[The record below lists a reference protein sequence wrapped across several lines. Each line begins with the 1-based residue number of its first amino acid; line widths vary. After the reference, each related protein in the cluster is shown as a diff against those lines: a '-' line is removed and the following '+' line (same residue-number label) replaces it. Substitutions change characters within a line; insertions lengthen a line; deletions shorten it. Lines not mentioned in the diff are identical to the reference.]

1 MHSEVCSHCSFGWG
15 CGTTYLLAFSGNVV
29 LCKWIFDQ
37 ALAIYINSK
46 YFLTVVS
53 RFWKFKKNW
62 SPSYLRVMLIKMGP
76 SNEDIWILDFGI
88 LDLALNNGNVFDQ
101 LWIDGFMG
109 FWITNLFVIIYT
121 FFVLSN
127 FKDRSHFIFLW
138 SMECLE
144 LKASF
149 YIHNS
154 NIKLY

>member
-1 MHSEVCSHCSFGWG
+1 
-15 CGTTYLLAFSGNVV
+15 
-29 LCKWIFDQ
+29 
-37 ALAIYINSK
+37 
-46 YFLTVVS
+46 
-53 RFWKFKKNW
+53 
-62 SPSYLRVMLIKMGP
+62 MLIKMGP
-76 SNEDIWILDFGI
+76 SNEDIWILDFEI
-88 LDLALNNGNVFDQ
+88 LDLALNNGNVFGQ
-101 LWIDGFMG
+101 LWIDGFLG

-127 FKDRSHFIFLW
+127 FKDQSHFIFLW